1 MHWPEST
8 HVHDKMSRRCCRGS
22 VVERDQRGCREA
34 CDRYEDAR
42 SAGCTYKADSRA
54 ARCAERMECFA
65 VTMSVQGA
73 RPPSIVAR
81 CVASTAASTMTMSV
95 GSAT

>member
-1 MHWPEST
+1 MYWPEST

-22 VVERDQRGCREA
+22 VVERNQRGCREA
-34 CDRYEDAR
+34 CARDEDAR

-54 ARCAERMECFA
+54 AGCAERMEFFA
-65 VTMSVQGA
+65 VTMSLQG
-73 RPPSIVAR
+73 